1 MPKHNKD
8 GYRLDDAITR
18 RYERMVCGVKTT
30 NARTFVPL
38 LLYNHIRDS
47 MHVSVV
53 IPSTIIL
60 PLTASQN
67 YNVFRIA

>member
-1 MPKHNKD
+1 
-8 GYRLDDAITR
+8 
-18 RYERMVCGVKTT
+18 MVCGGKTT
-30 NARTFVPL
+30 NAPL

-53 IPSTIIL
+53 IPSTIVL